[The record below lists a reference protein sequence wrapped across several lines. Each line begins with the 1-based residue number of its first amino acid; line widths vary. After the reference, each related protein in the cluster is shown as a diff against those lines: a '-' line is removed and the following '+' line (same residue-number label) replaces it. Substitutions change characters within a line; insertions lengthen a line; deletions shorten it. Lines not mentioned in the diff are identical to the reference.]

1 MSFERYRQ
9 ILSPTAAQSPG
20 SCEGLDT
27 PHEYRAFLEAMQRP
41 LPRVVWA
48 NPIGRSSEALA
59 AIGAEVLRLCPAAVP
74 VGWRPHTWRL
84 PPEVKPG
91 RWWAWMVGDVHGHEE
106 ASILA
111 ADLVGA
117 QPGERIL
124 DLCAAPGGKTA
135 VLAAAMNDQGLL
147 VANDRKAGRLA
158 PLRRTLDRLG
168 VTCAAVSCVAGANFP
183 GIAEGP
189 GGGRPPEP
197 GETRAGGYDRVLVD
211 VPCTCEGNRPQC
223 GPSEAASTEAY
234 RRTIGPIQRSLLR
247 RALQLVRPG
256 GRVVYATCTFAPEEN
271 EEVVNAASGFVV
283 EPVSVP
289 GLHLSPGLTEW
300 AGRRLRPDLVNA
312 VRLWPH
318 HNDTGGFF
326 VAVLRRDGA
335 HP

>member
-9 ILSPTAAQSPG
+9 ILSPTAAQLPG

-48 NPIGRSSEALA
+48 NPIGRSPEALA
-59 AIGAEVLRLCPAAVP
+59 AIGAEVVRLCPEAQP
-74 VGWRPHTWRL
+74 VAWRPHTWRL
-84 PPEVKPG
+84 PPDVKPG
-91 RWWAWMVGDVHGHEE
+91 RWWAWMVGDLHGHEE

-168 VTCAAVSCVAGANFP
+168 VTCAAVSCMAGAYFP
-183 GIAEGP
+183 GIAA
-189 GGGRPPEP
+189 
-197 GETRAGGYDRVLVD
+197 GETRPEGYDRVLVD

-223 GPSEAASTEAY
+223 DPTDPAATEAY